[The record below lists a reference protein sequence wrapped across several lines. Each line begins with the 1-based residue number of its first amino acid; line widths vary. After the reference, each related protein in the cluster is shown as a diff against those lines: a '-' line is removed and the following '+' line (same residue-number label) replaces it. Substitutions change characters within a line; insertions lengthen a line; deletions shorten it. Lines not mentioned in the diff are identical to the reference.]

1 MKVAIITDQHFGFK
15 KGSKLYHDYFL
26 KFYEETFFPTLER
39 EGITTVLDLGD
50 TFDNRKGID
59 SYSLDWAK
67 KHYFDPLHL
76 RGISVVSIVGN
87 HTAYYK
93 NTNELNTIDLLLR
106 EYDNITILSE
116 CQELKVGNLDVLFI
130 HWINI
135 ENEVETY
142 KKIKESKCKVAMGH
156 LELNGFTATQ
166 GHLMEHGADF
176 EIYNKFKQV
185 FSGHFHT
192 RSNNGTIYY
201 LGNPYEMFWNDVN
214 DKRGFH
220 IYDTETLKLKSVNNP
235 FQLYKVINYNDTPRQ
250 LTNFTEYTDKIV
262 KVVVR
267 QKSNE
272 KEYNRFMQSLDKARP
287 VDVKVVE
294 RTDHLVYDGEII
306 EQTEDTMTLLTKYIE
321 ELDTDL
327 DRIRIKKVISEI
339 YTEAIECTL

>member
-39 EGITTVLDLGD
+39 EGITTILDLGD

-67 KHYFDPLHL
+67 KHYFDPI
-76 RGISVVSIVGN
+76 RSMGISLVSIVGN
-87 HTAYYK
+87 HTAFYK
-93 NTNELNTIDLLLR
+93 NTNEINTIDLLLR
-106 EYDNITILSE
+106 EYDNVTIISE
-116 CQELKVGNLDVLFI
+116 CQELKVGDLDVLFI
-130 HWINI
+130 PWINI

-142 KKIKESKCKVAMGH
+142 KKINESKCKVAMGH

-185 FSGHFHT
+185 FSGHYHT

-220 IYDTETLKLKSVNNP
+220 IYDTETLKLKTINNP
-235 FQLYKVINYNDTPRQ
+235 FQLYKVINYHDTPRQ

-272 KEYNRFMQSLDKARP
+272 KEYNRFMQALDKSRP
-287 VDVKVVE
+287 VDVKIVE
-294 RTDHLVYDGEII
+294 RTDHLVVADEFVD
-306 EQTEDTMTLLTKYIE
+306 QTEDTMTLLTKYID

-327 DRIRIKKVISEI
+327 DLVRIKKVISEV
-339 YTEAIECTL
+339 YTEAIECI

>member
-39 EGITTVLDLGD
+39 EGITTILDLGD

-67 KHYFDPLHL
+67 KHYFDPIRV
-76 RGISVVSIVGN
+76 RGIDVVSIVGN

-106 EYDNITILSE
+106 EYDNITVVSE
-116 CQELKVGNLDVLFI
+116 CQELKIGNLDVLFI
-130 HWINI
+130 PWINV

-220 IYDTETLKLKSVNNP
+220 IYDTETLKLKTVNNP
-235 FQLYKVINYNDTPRQ
+235 FQLYKVINYSDTPRQ

-272 KEYNRFMQSLDKARP
+272 KEYNRFMSALDKARP

-294 RTDHLVYDGEII
+294 RTDHLVYDGEIV

-327 DRIRIKKVISEI
+327 DLTRIKKVISEV
-339 YTEAIECTL
+339 YTEAIECI

>member
-116 CQELKVGNLDVLFI
+116 CQELKVGNLDILFI
-130 HWINI
+130 PWINI
-135 ENEVETY
+135 ENEIETY

-156 LELNGFTATQ
+156 LELNGFVATH

-185 FSGHFHT
+185 FSGHYHT

-220 IYDTETLKLKSVNNP
+220 IYDTETLKLKTINNP

-267 QKSNE
+267 QKTNE
-272 KEYNRFMQSLDKARP
+272 KEYNRFMQALDKARP
-287 VDVKVVE
+287 VDVKIVE
-294 RTDHLVYDGEII
+294 RTDHLAVADEFID
-306 EQTEDTMTLLTKYIE
+306 QTEDTMTLLTKYID

-327 DRIRIKKVISEI
+327 DTIIIKKEISET
-339 YTEAIECTL
+339 YTEALE